1 VASATVVA
9 AGFSEL
15 VLLAGGTGFDT
26 AVTPLTGRSTAAVIV
41 CPGTVALALTLGV
54 LVAFGPGVTAAAAV
68 VPELLTLC
76 EPRAIDT
83 AVALTDGVTAGLVSA
98 IADFAVEAAGTET
111 GVGCTGT
118 TTVAG

>member
-1 VASATVVA
+1 VASVVG

-15 VLLAGGTGFDT
+15 VLAAGATGIDVALT
-26 AVTPLTGRSTAAVIV
+26 AFAGRSTAAVIV
-41 CPGTVALALTLGV
+41 CPDTVALALTLRV

-76 EPRAIDT
+76 EPRATDT

-111 GVGCTGT
+111 GVGCTGA